1 MTIKL
6 RDQSK
11 LMIAALGLNTL
22 ALLGTTIPAL
32 AGASWSANGFAY
44 GTVTANVRCSR
55 GGYSYWNKTGFR
67 VSVSIPGT
75 VSRPSDCSRSTSA
88 SAKITGPWSGEAK
101 CNPGPGDGCDL
112 KTLDGLVT
120 PVSPNASTTLSI
132 VGKKISP
139 TTVEFTVSW
148 KGSDAGTAQRV
159 NWFEYKGTIPQNFK
173 GDITELPN
181 FNTLGH
187 RIHQQTRTGL
197 VNKSEV
203 FRITATDA
211 NNIIVTGEIV
221 GKSAR

>member
-11 LMIAALGLNTL
+11 LMIAALGLSTF
-22 ALLGTTIPAL
+22 ALLGITDPAQ

-44 GTVTANVRCSR
+44 GTVKANVRCSR
-55 GGYSYWNKTGFR
+55 GGRRDESRTGFR

-75 VSRPSDCSRSTSA
+75 GARPSDCSRATSA
-88 SAKITGPWSGEAK
+88 SAKIKGPWSGEAK
-101 CNPGPGDGCDL
+101 CTPGPGDGCDL
-112 KTLDGLVT
+112 ETLDGLVT
-120 PVSPNASTTLSI
+120 PVSPKASTTLSI
-132 VGKKISP
+132 AGKKISP
-139 TTVEFTVSW
+139 TVVEFTVSW

-159 NWFEYKGTIPQNFK
+159 SWFEYKGTIPQNFK

-181 FNTLGH
+181 FNTLGR

-203 FRITATDA
+203 FQITATDA